1 MTLIFSIKMASNN
14 INSSEDILDDDLDEC
29 TVPKKSDPISNTTS
43 YDEPDLSSMDF
54 SKILGQLQGKS
65 PKELR
70 KMISK
75 MGVSQQQINQ
85 MRKSYE
91 NSSDNTNN
99 TESTETDL
107 RKRLREKLN
116 KKKLMRQTN
125 AVKKQHMENE
135 SNEKDSTQT
144 IDLPSSNNDENKTDE
159 NVEEIIIDSEP
170 TTTTTPQVSKK
181 TLQNRKKAQRKKEKK
196 AELKAGQTIQ
206 PE

>member
-1 MTLIFSIKMASNN
+1 MALNN
-14 INSSEDILDDDLDEC
+14 INSEELIDDDLDEC
-29 TVPKKSDPISNTTS
+29 TVPKKSDPVTNTTS

-54 SKILGQLQGKS
+54 SKILGQLQGKN
-65 PKELR
+65 PKDLR

-85 MRKSYE
+85 MRKSFE
-91 NSSDNTNN
+91 NSTDNGS
-99 TESTETDL
+99 ESTETDP

-116 KKKLMRQTN
+116 KKKLLRQTN
-125 AVKKQHMENE
+125 AVKKQHMEKE
-135 SNEKDSTQT
+135 STEKDVTET
-144 IDLPSSNNDENKTDE
+144 TDPTETNNDGHKNDENI
-159 NVEEIIIDSEP
+159 EEIIIDSEP

>member
-29 TVPKKSDPISNTTS
+29 TVPKKSDPTSNTTS

-135 SNEKDSTQT
+135 STEKEVT
-144 IDLPSSNNDENKTDE
+144 PAENNNIENKTDE